1 MAGRG
6 CGGDGGVGPTHVSYL
21 RGVGATG
28 GTRVGDTTVAAEK
41 GVACPAAGGGATAA
55 TAVGLTMERGTS
67 AAGSEDGL
75 TRGL

>member
-21 RGVGATG
+21 RGVEVTG
-28 GTRVGDTTVAAEK
+28 GTRVGDTTLAAEK
-41 GVACPAAGGGATAA
+41 GVACLAAGGGATAA
-55 TAVGLTMERGTS
+55 TVVGLTMERAAA
-67 AAGSEDGL
+67 AAGGEDGL